1 MQFGIVYEA
10 KRRPNFGAALVRH
23 LMKLTPWEPDLKT
36 VVDRIEGGDIDLQ
49 PDFQRQEI
57 WSPAKKKR
65 LIDTVLRG
73 WSIPPVFLVV
83 TKDGRMEVL
92 DGQQRLAALRDFV
105 RNDFSIDGSI
115 TPLDDRI
122 RSLDGKVYRRLEP
135 ADKRLMDQYTLR
147 CFRITDYLPD
157 EPSELFYRLN
167 QPSMLTA
174 GEQRN
179 AFYGPA
185 REQLKDLVRIFEDGG
200 NNKKTIG
207 FSNARLAYDDIVAR
221 LLLFL
226 EAKTFAVKSTESLV
240 SQRFKERN
248 GFANEIVDRA
258 RRSIDCF
265 SESRE
270 IAAAVRLN
278 KASALSW
285 LIFFSRFDLTE
296 PSFQY
301 MTFFQQYAATASSR
315 NFIPEARAVFQ
326 DRASLRVTDIS
337 SVVYRDV
344 ALWFVYYSHE
354 KRPLPASV
362 DTSVLHR
369 ITADLKSRD
378 DITFEHALS
387 KIIVPERWSKLP

>member
-1 MQFGIVYEA
+1 
-10 KRRPNFGAALVRH
+10 
-23 LMKLTPWEPDLKT
+23 MKLTPWEPDLKT
-36 VVDRIEGGDIDLQ
+36 VVERIESGDIDLQ

-57 WSPAKKKR
+57 WSPAKKRR

-105 RNDFSIDGSI
+105 QNDFSIDGDI

-122 RSLDGKVYRRLEP
+122 KSLDGTYYRRLSP

-185 REQLKDLVRIFEDGG
+185 REELKDLVKQFEAGN

-226 EAKTFAVKSTESLV
+226 EAKTFATKSTEALV
-240 SQRFKERN
+240 SQRFKDRS
-248 GFANEIVDRA
+248 GFSATVLERA
-258 RRSIDCF
+258 RKSISLF
-265 SESRE
+265 STSRE
-270 IAAAVRLN
+270 KASAVRLN
-278 KASALSW
+278 KASTLSW
-285 LIFFSRFDLTE
+285 LLFFARFDKLE
-296 PSFQY
+296 PNLEY
-301 MTFFQQYAATASSR
+301 MTFFVQSASNTSAR
-315 NFIPEARAVFQ
+315 NFVPEAYAVFQ
-326 DRASLRVTDIS
+326 DRASLRVTDVS
-337 SVVYRDV
+337 SVVYRD
-344 ALWFVYYSHE
+344 ASLWFAYHFSGH
-354 KRPLPASV
+354 RALPATV
-362 DTSVLHR
+362 DQSALER
-369 ITADLKSRD
+369 IRDDLLSRD
-378 DITFEHALS
+378 DVTFEHSLS
-387 KIIVPERWSKLP
+387 EHLNLDRWSRLP

>member
-1 MQFGIVYEA
+1 
-10 KRRPNFGAALVRH
+10 
-23 LMKLTPWEPDLKT
+23 MKLAPWEPDLRT
-36 VVDRIEGGDIDLQ
+36 VVERIESGDIDLQ

-57 WSPAKKKR
+57 WSPAKKRR

-105 RNDFSIDGSI
+105 RNDFSIDGNI
-115 TPLDDRI
+115 TPLDERI
-122 RSLDGKVYRRLEP
+122 QNLDGKYYRRLEP
-135 ADKRLMDQYTLR
+135 ADKRLLDQYTLR

-185 REQLKDLVRIFEDGG
+185 REQLKDLVRTFEDGD

-226 EAKTFAVKSTESLV
+226 EAKTFAIKSTEALV
-240 SQRFKERN
+240 SQRFKERSE
-248 GFANEIVDRA
+248 FPSTVLDRA
-258 RRSIDCF
+258 KQSIDLF
-265 SESRE
+265 SRSRE
-270 IAAAVRLN
+270 RAVAVRLN

-285 LIFFSRFDLTE
+285 LLFFARFEGET
-296 PSFQY
+296 PSLAY
-301 MTFFQQYAATASSR
+301 MTFFVQSASTSSAR
-315 NFIPEARAVFQ
+315 NFIPEAYAVFQ

-337 SVVYRDV
+337 SVVYRDA
-344 ALWFVYYSHE
+344 ALWFAYYFSGN
-354 KRPLPASV
+354 KSLPKTV
-362 DTSVLHR
+362 DRAALEVVR
-369 ITADLKSRD
+369 DDLLSRD
-378 DITFEHALS
+378 DITFDHSLS
-387 KIIVPERWSKLP
+387 QRLNFERWSKLP

>member
-1 MQFGIVYEA
+1 
-10 KRRPNFGAALVRH
+10 
-23 LMKLTPWEPDLKT
+23 MKLTPWEPDLRT
-36 VVDRIEGGDIDLQ
+36 VVERIESGDIDLQ

-57 WSPAKKKR
+57 WSPAKKRR

-105 RNDFSIDGSI
+105 RNDFSIDGNI
-115 TPLDDRI
+115 TPPDDRI
-122 RSLDGKVYRRLEP
+122 QSLDGRYYRRLDA

-185 REQLKDLVRIFEDGG
+185 REQLKDLVRLFEAGD

-226 EAKTFAVKSTESLV
+226 EAKTFAIKSTEALV
-240 SQRFKERN
+240 SQRFKERSEFSSDVWN
-248 GFANEIVDRA
+248 RA
-258 RRSIDCF
+258 KESIDLF
-265 SESRE
+265 SRSRE
-270 IAAAVRLN
+270 KAVAVRLN
-278 KASALSW
+278 KASTLSW
-285 LIFFSRFDLTE
+285 LLFFARFDGFE
-296 PSFQY
+296 PSLEY
-301 MTFFQQYAATASSR
+301 MTFFVQSASTASVR
-315 NFIPEARAVFQ
+315 NFIPEAYAVFQ
-326 DRASLRVTDIS
+326 DRASLRVTDVS
-337 SVVYRDV
+337 SVVYRDA
-344 ALWFVYYSHE
+344 ALWFAYRFSGNIS
-354 KRPLPASV
+354 LPTSV
-362 DTSVLHR
+362 DESALETVR
-369 ITADLKSRD
+369 NDLLSRED
-378 DITFEHALS
+378 VTFEYSLS
-387 KIIVPERWSKLP
+387 QRLNLERWSKLL